1 MADDGIA
8 KFRAPQQR
16 GIGHEALEI
25 VSHCFRHN
33 GALNALNDEI
43 SSLRPTHVAQH
54 HLRRQ
59 NDGTG
64 VMQKVHH
71 FRTVG
76 NSTALLNMSIKY
88 LKTWIPAVCLVGV
101 NLCTLYITAIIEI
114 SFTQ

>member
-1 MADDGIA
+1 
-8 KFRAPQQR
+8 
-16 GIGHEALEI
+16 
-25 VSHCFRHN
+25 
-33 GALNALNDEI
+33 
-43 SSLRPTHVAQH
+43 
-54 HLRRQ
+54 
-59 NDGTG
+59 
-64 VMQKVHH
+64 MQKVHH